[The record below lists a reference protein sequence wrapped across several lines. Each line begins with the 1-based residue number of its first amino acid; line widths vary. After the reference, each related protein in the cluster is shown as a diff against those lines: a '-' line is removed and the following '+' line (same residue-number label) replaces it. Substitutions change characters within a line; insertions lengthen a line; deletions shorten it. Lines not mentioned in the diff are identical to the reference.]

1 MLFGNSCE
9 QRDKC
14 SYLHPNPEARRK
26 RCFFGHGCKQKS
38 RCSYLHPR
46 SDEESSSPK
55 EEVDIVSHVETKAAA
70 VSTIEE
76 APLVVRD
83 VNMLTQL
90 QESDI
95 SPRLERSHSQ
105 VMENNA
111 QFYGKNDVQSSPEDK
126 KFLNFPEEM
135 PLPIPSLFLKCS
147 VPCPTSVKT
156 PGNPE
161 PKALNTLEMFVREM
175 EHCC

>member
-1 MLFGNSCE
+1 M
-9 QRDKC
+9 
-14 SYLHPNPEARRK
+14 
-26 RCFFGHGCKQKS
+26 FFGHGCKQKS

-46 SDEESSSPK
+46 SDEESSNPK
-55 EEVDIVSHVETKAAA
+55 EEVDIVKAIINEATIVASHIEAKVIVGHITGKVDVRSDIKSGHAVEGVDIVSHVETKAAA

-83 VNMLTQL
+83 VNVLPQL

-111 QFYGKNDVQSSPEDK
+111 QFYGKNDVRM
-126 KFLNFPEEM
+126 EEM
-135 PLPIPSLFLKCS
+135 PLPFLPHPFPSQ
-147 VPCPTSVKT
+147 P
-156 PGNPE
+156 
-161 PKALNTLEMFVREM
+161 
-175 EHCC
+175 